1 MVKFDAH
8 LHGTLRN
15 GGYSTAQIQEIQR
28 RFNFERD
35 YLAVLRDDVA
45 KNLAPAIY
53 TDLSTRLYNTGLDS
67 GAFFTSCS
75 CFFSK
80 SGPIQVIRS
89 AICWLTA
96 LP

>member
-53 TDLSTRLYNTGLDS
+53 TDLSTRLYNTGQTRQDVPQLVAKAAYEIAD
-67 GAFFTSCS
+67 
-75 CFFSK
+75 
-80 SGPIQVIRS
+80 
-89 AICWLTA
+89 A
-96 LP
+96 LVAAR

>member
-53 TDLSTRLYNTGLDS
+53 TDLSTRLYNTGQTRTDVPQLV
-67 GAFFTSCS
+67 A
-75 CFFSK
+75 
-80 SGPIQVIRS
+80 RS
-89 AICWLTA
+89 AYEIADA
-96 LP
+96 LVAAR